1 MAKLWQFENLPN
13 DKRFLYAAH
22 EHSQTMNRAL
32 YAAQKDYLG
41 IILSEL
47 AYLLKPRAEAL
58 GAVVLLRLARDLE
71 DKGRAT
77 DLKIFLP
84 EDKAAGTPRRVL
96 LNLGVAGALVSKGMT
111 SEYPFGIRLETE
123 EYIPDCHVSGDYRL
137 HKTPPTPFPQNYEL
151 VTPASYQSRLRE
163 EDFFRNSYEP
173 KKLPVF
179 TLSNERRGTLTLD
192 PNREGLKELY
202 DFAQG
207 QLGAT
212 AAFWA
217 RQKPSLLCLSQA

>member
-1 MAKLWQFENLPN
+1 MTEPWQFKNLP
-13 DKRFLYAAH
+13 DDERFLCAAH
-22 EHSQTMNRAL
+22 SHSHAMNRAL

-41 IILSEL
+41 SILGEL

-58 GAVVLLRLARDLE
+58 GAVVLLQLARDLE

-77 DLKIFLP
+77 GLKIFLP
-84 EDKAAGTPRRVL
+84 EDKVAGTPRRVL
-96 LNLGVAGALVSKGMT
+96 LNLGVAGALVSNGRT
-111 SEYPFGIRLETE
+111 GEYPFGIRLETE
-123 EYIPDCHVSGDYRL
+123 EYIPDCRISGDYRR
-137 HKTPPTPFPQNYEL
+137 HKTQPKPIPQKYEL
-151 VTPASYQSRLRE
+151 VTPASYEARMDE
-163 EDFFRNSYEP
+163 ENFFRNSYEP
-173 KKLPVF
+173 KKPPVF
-179 TLSNERRGTLTLD
+179 KLSNEKGGALSLD
-192 PNREGLKELY
+192 LNYEGLKELY